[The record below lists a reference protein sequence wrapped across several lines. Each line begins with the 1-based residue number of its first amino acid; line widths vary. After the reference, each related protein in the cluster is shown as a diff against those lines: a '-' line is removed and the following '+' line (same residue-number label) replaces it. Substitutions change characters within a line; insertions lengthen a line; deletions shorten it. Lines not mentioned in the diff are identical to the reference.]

1 MGESARVSTTNDR
14 SPGCFSCWLWSG
26 PLRAGPL
33 AEKGETLRVRSEPRQ
48 LERVISL
55 LFDSGSVI
63 ARRDGKLHN
72 LFPVGIPLREGEA
85 LRAWVKR
92 EDAASTIEVG
102 LGYGISA
109 LFICDGLLA
118 NGHANAR
125 HVALDPNQSSGFSD
139 AGLQVIDDAGATGM
153 LEFYAERSE
162 IALPRFL
169 SLGRSFDLAFIDGNH
184 RFEGVFLDLIYLG
197 RLVRRSGV
205 VILDDYQL
213 ASAKKAVRFCVA
225 NLGWAL
231 QEEGIADERH
241 HWAVLRTPA
250 VPLERNF
257 DHFVD
262 F

>member
-1 MGESARVSTTNDR
+1 VDQVGGERSNEVQRLKDR
-14 SPGCFSCWLWSG
+14 
-26 PLRAGPL
+26 L
-33 AEKGETLRVRSEPRQ
+33 AH
-48 LERVISL
+48 LEDVLSRL
-55 LFDSGSVI
+55 LDSGAAV
-63 ARRDGKLHN
+63 ARRDGKLHS
-72 LFPVGIPLREGEA
+72 LFPVGIPSQEGEA

-92 EDAASTIEVG
+92 EDAVSTIEVG

-118 NGHANAR
+118 NGHPNAR
-125 HVALDPNQSSGFSD
+125 HLALDPNQLEGFSGV
-139 AGLQVIDDAGATGM
+139 GLQVIDEAGAAGM

-169 SLGRSFDLAFIDGNH
+169 SLGRVFDLAFLDGNH

-197 RLVRRSGV
+197 RLVRGGGLIV
-205 VILDDYQL
+205 LDDYQL
-213 ASAKKAVRFCVA
+213 PSAKKAVRFCLT

-231 QEEGIADERH
+231 QEEGIADPLH

-257 DHFVD
+257 DHYVD

>member
-1 MGESARVSTTNDR
+1 MGSV
-14 SPGCFSCWLWSG
+14 
-26 PLRAGPL
+26 
-33 AEKGETLRVRSEPRQ
+33 PRQ
-48 LERVISL
+48 LEGVISR
-55 LFDSGSVI
+55 LFEGGSVV
-63 ARRDGKLHN
+63 ARRDGKLHS
-72 LFPVGIPLREGEA
+72 LFPIGIPSREGEA
-85 LRAWVKR
+85 LREWVKR

-125 HVALDPNQSSGFSD
+125 HVALDPNQHEGFSD
-139 AGLQVIDDAGATGM
+139 VGLQVIDDAGATGM

-162 IALPRFL
+162 IALPRLL

-184 RFEGVFLDLIYLG
+184 RFECVFLDLMYLG
-197 RLVRRSGV
+197 HLVRHSGV
-205 VILDDYQL
+205 IVLDDYQL
-213 ASAKKAVRFCVA
+213 QSVKKAVRFCVA

-241 HWAVLRTPA
+241 HWAVLRTRA
-250 VPLERNF
+250 IPLERSF

>member
-1 MGESARVSTTNDR
+1 MHTENR
-14 SPGCFSCWLWSG
+14 
-26 PLRAGPL
+26 
-33 AEKGETLRVRSEPRQ
+33 ETVVVGSVPRQ
-48 LERVISL
+48 VEGVISR
-55 LFDSGSVI
+55 LFESGSVV
-63 ARRDGKLHN
+63 ARRDGKLHS
-72 LFPVGIPLREGEA
+72 LFPIAIPSREGEA
-85 LRAWVKR
+85 LRGWVKR

-125 HVALDPNQSSGFSD
+125 HVALDPNQSEGFSD
-139 AGLQVIDDAGATGM
+139 VGLQVIEDAGATGM

-169 SLGRSFDLAFIDGNH
+169 SSGRSFDLAFIDGNH
-184 RFEGVFLDLIYLG
+184 RFEGVFLDLMYLG
-197 RLVRRSGV
+197 HLVRHNGV
-205 VILDDYQL
+205 VVLDDYQL
-213 ASAKKAVRFCVA
+213 QSVKKAVRFCVS
-225 NLGWAL
+225 NLGWVL

-250 VPLERNF
+250 ILLERAF

>member
-1 MGESARVSTTNDR
+1 VG
-14 SPGCFSCWLWSG
+14 G
-26 PLRAGPL
+26 
-33 AEKGETLRVRSEPRQ
+33 EPRQ
-48 LERVISL
+48 LERVISQ
-55 LFDSGSVI
+55 LFDSGSVV
-63 ARRDGKLHN
+63 ARRDRKVHSV
-72 LFPVGIPLREGEA
+72 FPIGIPSREGEA
-85 LRAWVKR
+85 LRNWVKR
-92 EDAASTIEVG
+92 EDAAATIEVG

-139 AGLQVIDDAGATGM
+139 VGLQVIDDAGATGM

-162 IALPRFL
+162 IALPRL
-169 SLGRSFDLAFIDGNH
+169 VASGRSFDLAFIDGNH
-184 RFEGVFLDLIYLG
+184 RFDGVFLDLIYLG
-197 RLVRRSGV
+197 RLVRPGGV
-205 VILDDYQL
+205 IFLDDYQL
-213 ASAKKAVRFCVA
+213 PSARKAVRFCVA

-241 HWAVLRTPA
+241 HWAVLRTAA
-250 VPLERNF
+250 VPLARDF